1 MPADDSFWRNPK
13 KLHIWFAISSLGLL
27 FVTLAMMAGD
37 HSDQWRD
44 YQKTFDEIN
53 ALKLEANIESEQGGQ
68 YQARVEQLETE
79 IQQAE
84 SDFSEEKQKID
95 SKIEELSL
103 KADNLSRR
111 VRAQR
116 AVRDKARADYDLAI
130 RDEKATLAATLR
142 EDFDREQQRVDELE
156 LALSNVE
163 TEIKDQKSELAK
175 QTAAYDQATDEL
187 KQFQAEVERLQAA
200 KSKVDPD
207 NWFSSVKRDVMQLPI
222 IDGFNSPHQV
232 KQIWLPDLKITLG
245 MAHTAR
251 FDRCT
256 TCHLGIDQVEAGN
269 KPAYP
274 AGHPESDDPADWVAA
289 NEFPHPFSTH
299 PNPDLYLTATSPH
312 PTQTFGCT
320 ACHEGQGSGT
330 TFSNAAHTPNNP
342 DTAHHW
348 EDEYHFHPNH
358 YWEYPMLPERFQE
371 SSCLKCHHGVT
382 ELATSAK
389 FGNSAPKV
397 TKGFETIGNYGC
409 FGCHEINGYA
419 GSQSIGPD
427 LRLEPNWYAVGQQV
441 KAAVTEVLDNTKSDA
456 EEANTLKQIA
466 DLADH
471 VADFPFES
479 NAERAELQ
487 SLLNADR
494 QLLNPHL
501 SQRTHN
507 LAADLS
513 DVDHIGKYR
522 KVGPALRH
530 IHHKTTDEWVAY
542 WTENP
547 ERFRPTTKMPQF
559 FHLTNL
565 DDATAQR
572 YQPYEIRA
580 ISEYLLGK
588 SQEQPFETLAPA
600 KEYKPDAERGR
611 SLFAERG
618 CLACHT
624 HSEFPSATADFG
636 PKLDRVHAKLKEYDP
651 AAEDFTQSEAFRW
664 LYTWLRDPQRYHKR
678 SRMPNLYLDAYEAP
692 DGEETQTVDP
702 AADIAAWLLQKG
714 PEKFEAP
721 DALPVHLGLVVEDRS
736 ILEKDQ
742 EGREVEPGVRITEV
756 LRFSPATR
764 AKYSEGDEVIDWPL
778 LAEDIVLEV
787 AGTSVNDP
795 KVYREVI
802 NELDE
807 GERVSVKV
815 LRGGTER
822 VVTIVAQSP
831 LQDLLRLYLSKTLT
845 NPQVEDT
852 LTTRAYPFDADMI
865 KGDEIELARAVEG
878 DEKLSDED
886 WQSMQMAYLGRRTIS
901 RYGCY
906 GCHDIPGFES
916 AKPIGTSLQD
926 WGRKDTSKLATEH
939 IAEYLHHNG
948 HGNEIS
954 THEKVEQAMKSARAD
969 EFLSD
974 EEREEALS
982 TAYYYESLHEH
993 GRPGFIWQKLH
1004 APRSY
1009 DYHKTET
1016 KGYDERLRMPK
1027 FPFDETQI
1035 ESVITFVLGLVAEP
1049 PAEQY
1054 LYQPSGAAKAR
1065 FEGEF
1070 LLQKYNC
1077 TSCHM
1082 LDLPEMQIMVERES
1096 DDTAS
1101 TYADMVGMTQ
1111 SQMLDWFEE
1120 NREALLDE
1128 KSDPP
1133 EFPREIEQVEKLAKF
1148 FELDTDIA
1156 GMAKMADTGKTT
1168 QFRSN
1173 LQTYFNDH
1181 PELRLQT
1188 MPDVAKESPH
1198 GILKFLNFRDR
1209 SSGEVDETTENGDA
1223 IFAFHGLQT
1232 DRLVLDDPENPNFKY
1247 QLWEPLEIGG
1257 KVYLPGVDAFNF
1269 TQSEVAGQSP
1279 ARGGTFAEWLVGQID
1294 KRSSPADQGT
1304 SASITKAWQM
1314 VPPPLY
1320 GEGKKV
1326 QTPWLYRFLKNPE
1339 KLRWMAVLRMPQF
1352 NMSDQEARSLANYF
1366 AAADDADFPYQDI
1379 PEREEP
1385 YLNRKDRELH
1395 AFLEQQDTHYLDQS
1409 WDMLGKHDV
1418 CIKCHSIMGRQFN
1431 GTGESVTRGPDLRS
1445 RTSDRLRP
1453 DWLELWFYNPKWSL
1467 PYTAMLAPSTNT
1479 TEGYFK
1485 KDPEWQVSGLRDAIM
1500 NYDLLLQERGTVEAP
1515 PPPKTDADAAGNE

>member
-13 KLHIWFAISSLGLL
+13 KLHIWFAFSSLGLL

-44 YQKTFDEIN
+44 YQKTFDQIN
-53 ALKLEANIESEQGGQ
+53 AIKLETAIESEQGGE
-68 YQARVEQLETE
+68 YQARVEQLQTE
-79 IQQAE
+79 IDQAE
-84 SDFSEEKQKID
+84 SNFSEEKQKID
-95 SKIEELSL
+95 QKIAELSL
-103 KADNLSRR
+103 DADNLSRR

-130 RDEKATLAATLR
+130 RDEKTALAAQLR

-156 LALSNVE
+156 LALSNIE
-163 TEIKDQKSELAK
+163 TEIKEQKQELAK
-175 QTAAYDQATDEL
+175 QTVAYDQATEEL

-207 NWFSSVKRDVMQLPI
+207 NWFSSTKRSIMQLPI

-274 AGHPESDDPADWVAA
+274 AGHPESEEPADWVAA
-289 NEFPHPFSTH
+289 NEFPQPFSTH

-342 DTAHHW
+342 STGNHW
-348 EDEYHFHPNH
+348 EEEYHFHPNH

-382 ELATSAK
+382 ELATSPK

-397 TKGFETIGNYGC
+397 TKGFETIGTFGC

-427 LRLEPNWYAVGQQV
+427 LRLEPNWYAVAQQV
-441 KAAVTEVLDNTKSDA
+441 KAAVVGVLKDMEPDA
-456 EEANTLKQIA
+456 EESGQLKQIA

-471 VADFPFES
+471 VADAPFES
-479 NAERAELQ
+479 ATERSELQ
-487 SLLNADR
+487 SMLVADR
-494 QLLNPHL
+494 QLLNPKL

-507 LAADLS
+507 LAAELA
-513 DVDHIGKYR
+513 DVEHIGKYR

-547 ERFRPTTKMPQF
+547 SRFRPSTKMPQF

-565 DDATAQR
+565 DDATAKR
-572 YQPYEIRA
+572 YQPYEIQA
-580 ISEYLLGK
+580 ISEYLLNK
-588 SQEQPFETLAPA
+588 SKEQPFDMLAPA
-600 KEYKPDAERGR
+600 KDYKPDTERGR
-611 SLFAERG
+611 ELFAERG
-618 CLACHT
+618 CLACHS
-624 HSEFPSATADFG
+624 HSEFPSATANFG

-678 SRMPNLYLDAYEAP
+678 TRMPNLYLDAYESA
-692 DGEETQTVDP
+692 DGEETQSVDP

-721 DALPVHLGLVVEDRS
+721 STLPVHLGLVVEDRAFES
-736 ILEKDQ
+736 
-742 EGREVEPGVRITEV
+742 GVLVTEV

-764 AKYSEGDEVIDWPL
+764 AEHGEGEDKIEWPL
-778 LAEDIVLEV
+778 LAEDVILEV
-787 AGTSVNDP
+787 GG
-795 KVYREVI
+795 REVTNSKVFRELV

-807 GERVSVKV
+807 DERVSVRV
-815 LRGGTER
+815 QRAGTEKT
-822 VVTIVAQSP
+822 VTVIAQSP
-831 LQDLLRLYLSKTLT
+831 LQDLMRLYLSKTLT

-852 LTTRAYPFDADMI
+852 FTAHAYPFEADMI
-865 KGDEIELARAVEG
+865 KGDEIELVPG
-878 DEKLSDED
+878 KVDGEKLSDED
-886 WQSMQMAYLGRRTIS
+886 WKSMQMAYLGRRTIS

-939 IAEYLHHNG
+939 IAEFLHHNG
-948 HGNEIS
+948 HGDELS
-954 THEKVEQAMKSARAD
+954 TSEQVEQAMKSARAD
-969 EFLSD
+969 EFASE
-974 EEREEALS
+974 EEREKALS
-982 TAYYYESLHEH
+982 MAYYYESLAEH

-1027 FPFDETQI
+1027 FPFDEAQI

-1054 LYQPSGAAKAR
+1054 LYQPEGADKAR
-1065 FEGEF
+1065 YEGEF
-1070 LLQKYNC
+1070 LLKKYNC

-1082 LDLPEMQIMVERES
+1082 LDLPEMQIMVDRES
-1096 DDTAS
+1096 DDTPS

-1111 SQMLDWFEE
+1111 SQMLDWFVE
-1120 NREALLDE
+1120 NRKALLDDAT
-1128 KSDPP
+1128 DPP
-1133 EFPREIEQVEKLAKF
+1133 EYPKEIQQVEELAKF
-1148 FELDTDIA
+1148 FGLETDIPGIA
-1156 GMAKMADTGKTT
+1156 QLADTGKST
-1168 QFRSN
+1168 QFRAN
-1173 LQTYFNDH
+1173 LETFFKDH

-1188 MPDVAKESPH
+1188 KPDVSKESPH
-1198 GILKFLNFRDR
+1198 GILKFLNFRER
-1209 SSGEVDETTENGDA
+1209 SSGEVDKTTDDGDA

-1269 TQSEVAGQSP
+1269 TQSMVADEKP
-1279 ARGGTFAEWLVGQID
+1279 ARGGDFAQWLVGRID
-1294 KRSSPADQGT
+1294 EKSSPADQGT

-1326 QTPWLYRFLKNPE
+1326 QTAWLYRFLKNPDR
-1339 KLRWMAVLRMPQF
+1339 LRWMAVLRMPQF
-1352 NMSDQEARSLANYF
+1352 NLSDQEARSLANYF

-1385 YLNRKDRELH
+1385 YLNHKEQELH
-1395 AFLEQQDTHYLDQS
+1395 AFLEEQNTDYLNQS

-1431 GTGESVTRGPDLRS
+1431 GTGDSVTRGPDLRS

-1453 DWLELWFYNPKWSL
+1453 EWLELWFYNPKWSL

-1485 KDPEWQVSGLRDAIM
+1485 KDPEWQVTGLRDAIM
-1500 NYDLLLQERGTVEAP
+1500 NYDQLIQKHGIVEAP
-1515 PPPKTDADAAGNE
+1515 AAPQTNADPAENE